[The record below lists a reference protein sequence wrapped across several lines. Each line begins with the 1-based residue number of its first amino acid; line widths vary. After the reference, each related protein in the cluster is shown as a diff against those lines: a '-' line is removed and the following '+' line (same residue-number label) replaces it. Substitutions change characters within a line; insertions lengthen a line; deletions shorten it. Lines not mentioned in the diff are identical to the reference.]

1 MLIIVAL
8 IFAILLEDN
17 IVERRSTL
25 LFDHTPSTKP
35 TPTEIKLARDLLKE
49 MCIRGFP
56 YIKRNFLGVFTNFLH
71 TIKQLDYEALTQLL
85 GRSTSICE
93 KGK

>member
-1 MLIIVAL
+1 ML
-8 IFAILLEDN
+8 DNN

-35 TPTEIKLARDLLKE
+35 THTEIKLARDLLKE
-49 MCIRGFP
+49 MCILGFP
-56 YIKRNFLGVFTNFLH
+56 YIKRDFLNVFTNFLH
-71 TIKQLDYEALTQLL
+71 TVKQLDYEALTQLL

-93 KGK
+93 NGK